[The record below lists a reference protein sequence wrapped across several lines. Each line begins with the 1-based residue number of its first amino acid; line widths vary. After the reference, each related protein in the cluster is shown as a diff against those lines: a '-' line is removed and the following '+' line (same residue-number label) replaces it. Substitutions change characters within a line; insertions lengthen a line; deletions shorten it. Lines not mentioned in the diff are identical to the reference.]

1 MITFDDTIPE
11 AGHPIFSRHW
21 AADLFFN
28 RRFKAPADSAGK
40 SIRIAV
46 VTHGPTTLP
55 GVFRNSDIY
64 FPIQAGRSVNPPIEG
79 IVGDDTAPSISHLN
93 PYLNEMTAIYWL
105 GQHYDEIGNP
115 DYIGFV
121 HYRRF
126 LDWSPSLLKPGV
138 VLLTKNAILHST
150 KRFVEGMFGNSA
162 EYTSIFMNEFRRE
175 FSDES
180 YDDINDYWKVHLYF
194 GCNCFITDRETFL
207 RYSEFISRC
216 MKVCQNAITTDHDRL
231 AQLSPLRRR
240 KYSFIM
246 EQVGSYWFWHEQR
259 HGRLKTKGTRL
270 RFYNISNP
278 INGSS
283 YPARK
288 IK

>member
-11 AGHPIFSRHW
+11 AGHPLFSRHW
-21 AADLFFN
+21 AADLVFN
-28 RRFKAPADSAGK
+28 RRIKPPSDSCGK

-55 GVFRNSDIY
+55 GVFGNTDIY
-64 FPIQAGRSVNPPIEG
+64 FPIQAGRSINPAIPDI
-79 IVGDDTAPSISHLN
+79 IGDDTAPSISELN

-105 GQHYDEIGNP
+105 GHHYNEIGNP
-115 DYIGFV
+115 DYIGFD

-126 LDWSPSLLKPGV
+126 LDWNPKLLKPGV
-138 VLLTKNAILHST
+138 ALLTKNAILHPAKQFLGESH
-150 KRFVEGMFGNSA
+150 GDAAG
-162 EYTSIFMNEFRRE
+162 YTNIFMDEFMRE
-175 FSDES
+175 FSDGT
-180 YDDINDYWKVHLYF
+180 YGDIHDFWKTHLYF
-194 GCNCFITDRETFL
+194 GCNCFITDRSTFL

-216 MKVCQNAITTDHDRL
+216 MTVCQNAMEKDRDRL
-231 AQLSPLRRR
+231 NALSPLERR
-240 KYSFIM
+240 KYGFIM
-246 EQVGSYWFWHEQR
+246 ELVGGYWFWHEQR
-259 HGRLKTKGTRL
+259 HGRLKTIGTRL

-278 INGSS
+278 TNGTS